1 MKKENPF
8 DILRKI
14 INENEKEWQKDI
26 DNTKRPI
33 MFSNLKILKQDY
45 KDLAEIETKLRS
57 YELRYGI
64 CFKLMLLKK

>member
-26 DNTKRPI
+26 DNTKHPI
-33 MFSNLKILKQDY
+33 LKILKQDY
-45 KDLAEIETKLRS
+45 KDLAEIEKKLRS